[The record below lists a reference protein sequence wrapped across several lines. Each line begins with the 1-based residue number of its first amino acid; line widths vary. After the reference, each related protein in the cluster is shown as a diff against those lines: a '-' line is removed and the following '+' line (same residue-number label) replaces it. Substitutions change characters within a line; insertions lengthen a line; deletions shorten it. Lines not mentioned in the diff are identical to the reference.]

1 RCVRTRDG
9 TTRRELL
16 RVGGLSALG
25 LSLPVLP
32 EGDERIRTTQ
42 SLNRSIGRAKNVI
55 FWWMHGGPPQH
66 ETFDPKP
73 DAPSEIRGEFGTIQT
88 NVPGIH
94 FGELLPRTAARADQ
108 LAIVRSICTNNDLHD
123 ASGYWVLT
131 GYPYKG
137 QQSRQISP
145 TDWPYLGSVIKRLK
159 PSETAPAF
167 TSVWL
172 PDVMRLNDNVM
183 PAGQTAGFLGP
194 AWEPNR
200 IVCDPADAKFQVEG
214 LALPAELTPV
224 RLSERRSLLSE
235 VNRHLDALER
245 QSAIQSFGRH
255 AHEAWGLLTSGM
267 GRAAFDLHREPRPL
281 RERYGLNK
289 WGQSLVLAR
298 RLLEA
303 GARLGP
309 VHWPRDP
316 RDGAVS
322 HPPWDTHAPKSH
334 RPYAG
339 FCPILYLPS
348 T

>member
-1 RCVRTRDG
+1 SDIKRRGSPLSAGREDKPPMLSIHDRSARLCDG
-9 TTRRELL
+9 ISRRELL
-16 RVGGLSALG
+16 RVGGLSTLG
-25 LSLPVLP
+25 LSLSGLIQAGETRRAAPAP
-32 EGDERIRTTQ
+32 AA
-42 SLNRSIGRAKNVI
+42 SFGRAKTVI

-183 PAGQTAGFLGP
+183 PAGQTSGFLGP

-200 IVCDPADAKFQVEG
+200 IVCDRADAKFQVEG

-255 AHEAWGLLTSGM
+255 AH
-267 GRAAFDLHREPRPL
+267 
-281 RERYGLNK
+281 
-289 WGQSLVLAR
+289 
-298 RLLEA
+298 
-303 GARLGP
+303 
-309 VHWPRDP
+309 
-316 RDGAVS
+316 
-322 HPPWDTHAPKSH
+322 
-334 RPYAG
+334 
-339 FCPILYLPS
+339 
-348 T
+348 